1 MTAFVFIS
9 GIHRTNGSDNEQLFG
24 KSHSLFAAPKAKP
37 SPSQG
42 KAGIRGVACGTPRRY
57 AAVCSTFSQLV
68 GTRCA
73 DRHHGLWHVGWSIS
87 ITVCTH
93 FNVDLKLFSLWMCTV
108 CFMYFLFTAVLL
120 TVRIWYVFVFDMP
133 IFVSTFHWTLF
144 DIFYLNNETAAVIS
158 IWMFLIALSVLLIYN
173 FLSTPINEMFLLS
186 RVLCVFSI
194 CIFISI
200 NKHVC
205 IQ

>member
-1 MTAFVFIS
+1 MGATTNNYS
-9 GIHRTNGSDNEQLFG
+9 GKRIRCLPRQRQ
-24 KSHSLFAAPKAKP
+24 
-37 SPSQG
+37 SQ
-42 KAGIRGVACGTPRRY
+42 AQARERQACGVSHAVPPR
-57 AAVCSTFSQLV
+57 APVCCGLFDLYQVV

-73 DRHHGLWHVGWSIS
+73 DRQSWTMTCRLINFYNCMHSFQCGFEV
-87 ITVCTH
+87 V
-93 FNVDLKLFSLWMCTV
+93 SLWMCTVTV
-108 CFMYFLFTAVLL
+108 CFMYFLISFIYSCFTHCAYLIRL
-120 TVRIWYVFVFDMP
+120 RIWYAYRP

-144 DIFYLNNETAAVIS
+144 DIFYLNNETAAVMS

-186 RVLCVFSI
+186 RVLCVLS
-194 CIFISI
+194 IFISI